1 MATSIFESQILG
13 ALFPVGDIGHLFTDR
28 AELRALLIV
37 EGALANAQGTLGLIP
52 SQSAERIHKA
62 SLEVQFDPFQ
72 LRDGATQNG
81 VCVPSLIT
89 LFRES
94 LPDPEDRDFVHFGAT
109 SQDIIDT
116 ALMLRMK
123 QVLLKQE
130 ECLKSLLSH
139 LGDMAQRHATL
150 ACVARTYAQNAAPTS
165 FGAIV
170 AQWGMPL
177 VRLLEELKEVRE
189 NVLFVSLSGAVG
201 TSAALGEQSDEL
213 RQEFAKSLGLNVPPA
228 GWHTERAPLSAL
240 ISWQMSLCAALGKIA
255 TDVMDFAHSGR
266 ALVSLGKSGASSTL
280 PQKKNPVQPNAILAT
295 IRYAQSVQGCLL
307 QSQIHG
313 DARDGVSWFTEWIA
327 LPQMILASS
336 SALINARDM
345 IEGLTPDKTA
355 IAREVASSKGLIY
368 AEALTFQL
376 ASDMGRVAASEAIK
390 SLCAE
395 VAANDERSLL
405 EEAQKRFPAL
415 STYDPQTALGDAPER
430 ALAFARHVK
439 DSLP

>member
-1 MATSIFESQILG
+1 MATSIFEANSGGSFSSGRYRPSLYRSG
-13 ALFPVGDIGHLFTDR
+13 R
-28 AELRALLIV
+28 LRALLIV

-52 SQSAERIHKA
+52 SQCAERIHKA

-139 LGDMAQRHATL
+139 LGDMAQCHATL

-170 AQWGMPL
+170 AQWGHALSTPL
-177 VRLLEELKEVRE
+177 PLELKEVRE

-201 TSAALGEQSDEL
+201 TSAALGEQSDGL

-240 ISWQMSLCAALGKIA
+240 ISWQMSLCAALGKIG

-266 ALVSLGKSGASSTL
+266 ALVSLGKKRSIFDTASEEKPSTAKRNSSHDPICSVCARPL
-280 PQKKNPVQPNAILAT
+280 AKSNPWRCTRWGELVYRMDRPAPNDFGKQFCPHQRAGYD
-295 IRYAQSVQGCLL
+295 RRS
-307 QSQIHG
+307 
-313 DARDGVSWFTEWIA
+313 
-327 LPQMILASS
+327 
-336 SALINARDM
+336 NAR
-345 IEGLTPDKTA
+345 
-355 IAREVASSKGLIY
+355 
-368 AEALTFQL
+368 
-376 ASDMGRVAASEAIK
+376 
-390 SLCAE
+390 
-395 VAANDERSLL
+395 
-405 EEAQKRFPAL
+405 
-415 STYDPQTALGDAPER
+415 
-430 ALAFARHVK
+430 
-439 DSLP
+439 